1 MKSGDI
7 VFLKAVGNNARYRND
22 TYVEEYVV
30 GSIGRKYFDVYKDG
44 NKSRTIKFRLSG
56 LRQHTDYSPDWKLYF
71 SMQEILDEEES
82 ERLSGK
88 LREIF
93 NSYGKINL
101 TLDQLRRISQIVN
114 EQIK

>member
-7 VFLKAVGNNARYRND
+7 VFLKAVGNNARNRND

-30 GSIGRKYFDVYKDG
+30 GSIGRKYFDVHKDG
-44 NKSRTIKFRLSG
+44 NKSWTIKFRLDG

-71 SMQEILDEEES
+71 SMQEILDEEEFKK
-82 ERLSGK
+82 LSGK
-88 LREIF
+88 LRVKF
-93 NSYGKINL
+93 GQYGKIDL